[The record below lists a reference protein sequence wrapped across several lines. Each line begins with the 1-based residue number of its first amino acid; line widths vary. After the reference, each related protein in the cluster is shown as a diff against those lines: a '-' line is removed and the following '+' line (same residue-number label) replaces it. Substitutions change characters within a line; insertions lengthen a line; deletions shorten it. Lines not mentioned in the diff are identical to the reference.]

1 MPSMSIARWL
11 TGEKIRTEFGN
22 PMVAGTPARGIV
34 AHRRGVSNLRALDRG
49 AYFVIG
55 CWPCSPPSSS
65 LVRTQAF
72 QAWYMGSNP
81 VGGTRGE
88 PGPKPGFFV
97 P

>member
-49 AYFVIG
+49 ILCDRMLAVFAPIV
-55 CWPCSPPSSS
+55 
-65 LVRTQAF
+65 
-72 QAWYMGSNP
+72 
-81 VGGTRGE
+81 
-88 PGPKPGFFV
+88 
-97 P
+97 